1 MWVYNWTMM
10 KYLLFYRQKPASETR
25 NTSLSGLEMAIREA
39 NKTMIKTRNPS
50 FMVIIQKRNI
60 KKSYAVKLYT
70 LLCVVKSVH
79 YSKITFVLVFQLFC
93 DSTFLP
99 VLALSIWV
107 GRMKSLQ
114 FREVRRGKNGKSAA
128 KVRRRSEWEEDGVC
142 FAGKASWELE
152 MWLCLS
158 LSRGVRTGWWSSLCF
173 LQLQFETKWLKFVV
187 LAVNTLKCMVWF
199 WKLTLG
205 VFWVFCFWKYVSK
218 PS

>member
-1 MWVYNWTMM
+1 M

-99 VLALSIWV
+99 VLALSI
-107 GRMKSLQ
+107 
-114 FREVRRGKNGKSAA
+114 
-128 KVRRRSEWEEDGVC
+128 
-142 FAGKASWELE
+142 
-152 MWLCLS
+152 
-158 LSRGVRTGWWSSLCF
+158 
-173 LQLQFETKWLKFVV
+173 
-187 LAVNTLKCMVWF
+187 
-199 WKLTLG
+199 
-205 VFWVFCFWKYVSK
+205 
-218 PS
+218 